1 MTNVTLNGEQRELPL
16 EATVETAVREAG
28 VEREGRGVAVAVD
41 GEVVPRGRWSGTEL
55 RDGQQVEVLHAVQG
69 G

>member
-1 MTNVTLNGEQRELPL
+1 MKSVVINGDQRELPL
-16 EATVETAVREAG
+16 DATVATAVREAG

-41 GEVVPRGRWSGTEL
+41 GEVVPRGRWGDTEL
-55 RDGQQVEVLHAVQG
+55 REGQQVEVLRAVQG